1 MDKYLFTDNTHEIK
15 EACSK
20 EELFSYINSSTDA
33 GKVRIWIFNSN
44 EWLTYP
50 AFIKKY
56 PDHKAANPGKVA
68 NAIPP
73 PVVPRNGNRNWIRKT
88 FLLTGTLAG
97 ALLIFNFTSAKWEK
111 ANPLRT
117 SAGRPANVPLI
128 DIDSLITEIEFTRS
142 KLIDK
147 GTRYNLRLRNNW
159 PDYILLH
166 LDAAKETKGTL
177 SNFFNVS
184 VSIDNATGFSLDNAE
199 IKLQVWKNGKA
210 DRSESLPFNTIGYGK
225 PSIETLAGPFRG
237 DSLSVSFQSIKAK
250 AFNFCYSSAAKNQS
264 GNYND
269 RWFCRDG
276 KANE

>member
-1 MDKYLFTDNTHEIK
+1 MDKYLFTDSTNEIK

-20 EELFSYINSSTDA
+20 EELFAYINSSPDNS
-33 GKVRIWIFNSN
+33 KVRIWIFNSN

-50 AFIKKY
+50 AFLKKY
-56 PDHKAANPGKVA
+56 PDRKTTSPGKLVSTAPNPVA
-68 NAIPP
+68 PK
-73 PVVPRNGNRNWIRKT
+73 NGKLHWIKKT
-88 FLLTGTLAG
+88 FLLTGALAG

-111 ANPLRT
+111 ANPLRS
-117 SAGRPANVPLI
+117 SAGRPANVPLM
-128 DIDSLITEIEFTRS
+128 DIDSLITEIESTRG

-159 PDYILLH
+159 PEYILLH
-166 LDAAKETKGTL
+166 LDAEKETKGTL
-177 SNFFNVS
+177 SSFFNVS

-210 DRSESLPFNTIGYGK
+210 DRSQRLQFNTIAYGK
-225 PSIETLAGPFRG
+225 PSIETLTGPFRG

-250 AFNFCYSSAAKNQS
+250 AFNFCYSSSAKNNS